1 MSQTAKSLYQKLVK
15 QLEDSLTVSQY
26 KLHSTWVM
34 GHIDRICREFSF
46 LEVGKPVKF
55 TMDGITR
62 VSILRGIIL
71 APSYM
76 NAFVGIDT
84 GFGNIW
90 YYEAKEPTKAEL
102 KKFDGHCLIFIDEDE
117 DQVKD
122 EITELSSDK
131 MNIRTHLTAKES
143 VAGTSLAGEI
153 KVPYKKLVKLLGK
166 PNAEGDTYKTDAEWE
181 IVVNEKVMTIY
192 NYKDGKNYNGRNGIA
207 TTKLTDWHIG
217 GREDL
222 TKEIAFLETKLSE
235 IK

>member
-1 MSQTAKSLYQKLVK
+1 MSQTTKSLYQKLVK

-34 GHIDRICREFSF
+34 RHIDRICREFSF

-71 APSYM
+71 SPIGM

-102 KKFDGHCLIFIDEDE
+102 KKFDGHCLIVKDEDE
-117 DQVKD
+117 DRVKD
-122 EITELSSDK
+122 EIKELRSDK
-131 MNIRTHLTAKES
+131 MTIRNLTAKES
-143 VAGTSLAGEI
+143 IMGTSLVGEI

-166 PNAEGDTYKTDAEWE
+166 PNAEGDSYKTDAEWE
-181 IVVNEKVMTIY
+181 IVINGKVMTIY

-217 GREDL
+217 GGEDL
-222 TKEIAFLETKLSE
+222 IKEIAFLETKLSE